1 MVYTVLQKK
10 KEAIESGKRQTEN
23 TLKEG
28 NDILDEASRLV
39 DEINSVIVVSILWN
53 PKLNVDN
60 DVSAL
65 ELEPVRN
72 SVV

>member
-28 NDILDEASRLV
+28 SDILDEASRLV

-60 DVSAL
+60 NVSAL
-65 ELEPVRN
+65 ESEPVRN

>member
-28 NDILDEASRLV
+28 SDILDEASRLV

-60 DVSAL
+60 NVSAL

>member
-53 PKLNVDN
+53 PKLNIDN

-65 ELEPVRN
+65 ESEPVRN

>member
-60 DVSAL
+60 DVSGL
-65 ELEPVRN
+65 ESEPVRN

>member
-28 NDILDEASRLV
+28 SDILDEASRLV

-60 DVSAL
+60 DVNAL
-65 ELEPVRN
+65 ESEPVRN

>member
-28 NDILDEASRLV
+28 SDILDEASRLV
-39 DEINSVIVVSILWN
+39 DEINSIIVVSILWN

-65 ELEPVRN
+65 ESEPVRN